1 MRMYK
6 DIGIT
11 GLVISVGIIATDIW
25 PVEIYGERGKST
37 GRVKGSL
44 GEDFMGDS
52 HKLIV
57 AHHKRKRF

>member
-1 MRMYK
+1 MRVYK

-25 PVEIYGERGKST
+25 PVEIYGERGKSART

-44 GEDFMGDS
+44 GEDFMG
-52 HKLIV
+52 I
-57 AHHKRKRF
+57 RIN

>member
-1 MRMYK
+1 MRVCK

-44 GEDFMGDS
+44 GEDFMG
-52 HKLIV
+52 I
-57 AHHKRKRF
+57 RIN